1 MTSASAGPAYLVI
14 ANQIED
20 RIRKGDL
27 KPGDRAPSTRQIT
40 RDWGVAM
47 ATATK
52 VLAELRS
59 RGAVLTRSGAGSVV
73 ADHPSFRPAP
83 PSPPARARSVRS
95 GAGRANRERILESA
109 IAIADA
115 EGIAAVSL
123 RRIAVN
129 LNVSTMSLYR
139 GIANKDDLLVGM
151 MDTLMGAEAWPATP
165 PRGWRAQLEYIAYR
179 QWRGYQSHPWLAQI
193 VSLTRPQLAPNA
205 MRHTEWTLR
214 AIDGYGLDATTR
226 LYIVLTLFGH
236 VRGAATGLESEQQ
249 AERDT
254 GIDID
259 EWMRVH
265 DTRFAPVIQS
275 GRFPHLAKLDNNA
288 DVDFDLG
295 TLFEF
300 GLTRLLDGFAAL
312 IDSVVLTV
320 PRRTRHRTSARER

>member
-1 MTSASAGPAYLVI
+1 MTSASAEPTYLAI
-14 ANQIED
+14 ANQIEE
-20 RIRKGDL
+20 RIRQGGL

-40 RDWGVAM
+40 REWSVAM

-59 RGAVLTRSGAGSVV
+59 RGAILTRVGVGSVV
-73 ADHPSFRPAP
+73 ADHPYLRPASP
-83 PSPPARARSVRS
+83 PPPARSRSVHS
-95 GAGRANRERILESA
+95 GAGTATRERIIQTA
-109 IAIADA
+109 IGIADA

-123 RRIAVN
+123 RRIAVD
-129 LNVSTMSLYR
+129 LDVSTMSLYR
-139 GIANKDDLLVGM
+139 SIASKDDLLVGM
-151 MDTLMGAEAWPATP
+151 MDTLMGEEAWPAIP
-165 PRGWRAQLEYIAYR
+165 PRGWRAQLEYIAHR

-193 VSLTRPQLAPNA
+193 VSLTRPQLAPHA
-205 MRHTEWTLR
+205 MRHTEWVLR
-214 AIDGYGLDATTR
+214 AIDGHGLDSTTR

-254 GIDID
+254 GIDIE

-265 DTRFAPVIQS
+265 DARFATVIQS

-288 DVDFDLG
+288 DVDFDL
-295 TLFEF
+295 TALFEF

-312 IDSVVLTV
+312 IDG
-320 PRRTRHRTSARER
+320 RRRGRPVDA

>member
-1 MTSASAGPAYLVI
+1 MMSASAEPTYLAI
-14 ANQIED
+14 ANQIEE
-20 RIRKGDL
+20 RIRQGGL

-40 RDWGVAM
+40 REWSVAM

-59 RGAVLTRSGAGSVV
+59 RGAILTRIGAGSVV

-83 PSPPARARSVRS
+83 PPPPARSRSVHS
-95 GAGRANRERILESA
+95 GAGRATRERIIQTA
-109 IAIADA
+109 IGIADA

-123 RRIAVN
+123 RRIAVD
-129 LNVSTMSLYR
+129 LDVSTMSLYR
-139 GIANKDDLLVGM
+139 SIASKDDLLVGM
-151 MDTLMGAEAWPATP
+151 MDTLMGEEAWPATP
-165 PRGWRAQLEYIAYR
+165 PRGWRAQLEYIAHR

-193 VSLTRPQLAPNA
+193 VSLTRPQLAPHA
-205 MRHTEWTLR
+205 MRHTEWVLR
-214 AIDGYGLDATTR
+214 AIDGHGLDSTTR

-254 GIDID
+254 GIDIE

-265 DTRFAPVIQS
+265 DARFATVIRS
-275 GRFPHLAKLDNNA
+275 GRFPHLARLANNA
-288 DVDFDLG
+288 DVDFDL
-295 TLFEF
+295 TALFEF

-312 IDSVVLTV
+312 IDG
-320 PRRTRHRTSARER
+320 RRRGCPLDA

>member
-1 MTSASAGPAYLVI
+1 MTSASAGPAYPVI
-14 ANQIED
+14 ANQIVD

-59 RGAVLTRSGAGSVV
+59 RGVVLTRPGAGSVV
-73 ADHPSFRPAP
+73 ADHPSFRPASP
-83 PSPPARARSVRS
+83 PPPARARGVHSR
-95 GAGRANRERILESA
+95 AGTATRERVIESA

-115 EGIAAVSL
+115 EGVAAVSL

-139 GIANKDDLLVGM
+139 GIASKDDLLVGM

-165 PRGWRAQLEYIAYR
+165 PPGWRAQLEYIAHR
-179 QWRGYQSHPWLAQI
+179 QWRGYQAHPWLAQI

-205 MRHTEWTLR
+205 MRHTEWALR
-214 AIDGYGLDATTR
+214 AIDGHGL
-226 LYIVLTLFGH
+226 
-236 VRGAATGLESEQQ
+236 GAATGLESEQQ

-254 GIDID
+254 GIDIE

-265 DTRFAPVIQS
+265 DARFAPVIQS
-275 GRFPHLAKLDNNA
+275 GRFPHLAKLD
-288 DVDFDLG
+288 
-295 TLFEF
+295 
-300 GLTRLLDGFAAL
+300 
-312 IDSVVLTV
+312 
-320 PRRTRHRTSARER
+320 

>member
-1 MTSASAGPAYLVI
+1 MTSASAGPVYRVI
-14 ANQIED
+14 ADQIVD
-20 RIRKGDL
+20 RIRKGEL

-59 RGAVLTRSGAGSVV
+59 RGAVLTRTGAGSVV
-73 ADHPSFRPAP
+73 ADHPAFRPAS
-83 PSPPARARSVRS
+83 PSPPARARSAHS
-95 GAGRANRERILESA
+95 GTGTVTRERVIESA
-109 IAIADA
+109 IATADS
-115 EGIAAVSL
+115 EGVAAVSL

-139 GIANKDDLLVGM
+139 SIANKDDLLVGM
-151 MDTLMGAEAWPATP
+151 MDALMGEEAWPATRP
-165 PRGWRAQLEYIAYR
+165 QGWRAQLEYIAHR

-205 MRHTEWTLR
+205 MRHSEWTLR
-214 AIDGYGLDATTR
+214 AIDCYGLDDTTR

-254 GIDID
+254 GIDME

-265 DTRFAPVIQS
+265 DARFAPVIQS

-288 DVDFDLG
+288 NVDFDLD

-300 GLTRLLDGFAAL
+300 GLARLLDGFATL
-312 IDSVVLTV
+312 IEGRQRGRAPDL
-320 PRRTRHRTSARER
+320 

>member
-14 ANQIED
+14 ADQIVD

-27 KPGDRAPSTRQIT
+27 KPGDRAPSIRQIT

-52 VLAELRS
+52 VVAELRS

-73 ADHPSFRPAP
+73 ADQPSFRPVSAP
-83 PSPPARARSVRS
+83 PPARARSVRG
-95 GAGRANRERILESA
+95 GAGTATRERIISAA

-115 EGIAAVSL
+115 EGVAAVSM

-129 LNVSTMSLYR
+129 LDVSTMSLYR
-139 GIANKDDLLVGM
+139 SIASKDDLLAGM
-151 MDTLMGAEAWPATP
+151 MDALMGAEAWPTP
-165 PRGWRAQLEYIAYR
+165 PTGWRARLEYIAHR

-205 MRHTEWTLR
+205 MRHTEWSLR
-214 AIDGYGLDATTR
+214 AIDGCGLDATTR
-226 LYIVLTLFGH
+226 LYLVLTLFGY

-254 GIDID
+254 GIGID

-265 DTRFAPVIQS
+265 DARFTPVIQS
-275 GRFPHLAKLDNNA
+275 GRFRHLAKLDNSG
-288 DVDFDLG
+288 VDLDLDA
-295 TLFEF
+295 LFEF
-300 GLTRLLDGFAAL
+300 GLSRLLDGFAAL
-312 IDSVVLTV
+312 IEERQRGRTV
-320 PRRTRHRTSARER
+320 DG

>member
-1 MTSASAGPAYLVI
+1 MTSASAEPAYLAI
-14 ANQIED
+14 ANQIEE
-20 RIRKGDL
+20 RIRQGGL
-27 KPGDRAPSTRQIT
+27 KPGDRVPSTRQIT

-59 RGAVLTRSGAGSVV
+59 RGAVLTRPGAGSVV

-83 PSPPARARSVRS
+83 PPPQARSRSARS
-95 GAGRANRERILESA
+95 GTGTAARERIIQTA

-123 RRIAVN
+123 RRIAVD
-129 LNVSTMSLYR
+129 LGVSTMSLYR
-139 GIANKDDLLVGM
+139 SIASKDDLLVGM
-151 MDTLMGAEAWPATP
+151 MDTLMGEETWPATP
-165 PRGWRAQLEYIAYR
+165 PRGWRAQLEYIAHR

-193 VSLTRPQLAPNA
+193 VSLTRPQLAPRA
-205 MRHTEWTLR
+205 MRHTEWVLR
-214 AIDGYGLDATTR
+214 AIDGHGLDSTTR

-236 VRGAATGLESEQQ
+236 VRGAATGLDSEQQ

-254 GIDID
+254 GVDIE

-265 DTRFAPVIQS
+265 EARFATVIQS

-288 DVDFDLG
+288 DVDIDLNA
-295 TLFEF
+295 LFEF

-312 IDSVVLTV
+312 IDG
-320 PRRTRHRTSARER
+320 RQRGRTG